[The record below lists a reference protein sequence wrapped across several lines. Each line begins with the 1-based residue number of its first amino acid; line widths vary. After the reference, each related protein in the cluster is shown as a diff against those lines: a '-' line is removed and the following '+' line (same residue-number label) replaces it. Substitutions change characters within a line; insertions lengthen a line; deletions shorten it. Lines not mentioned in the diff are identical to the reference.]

1 MPSRKRAKG
10 KERKLKQQARQS
22 VSSSSPPPAVGNG
35 ISLPEQ
41 NIPRVAKIHAECLHG
56 ALIPPRGHPVYE
68 FINTFRE
75 GCVFEDG
82 NINIAGDMVDAVYET
97 FEKHEDVW
105 KDSTLRTMAINIILR
120 IGTDL
125 IIDRNL
131 FARFNCI
138 AIVFLENYDGEDKL
152 DSAVSKA
159 TEDLTYLLCAEER
172 EIVHFYRKRIPCSC
186 LDKLYS
192 EIKKIEDRGSR
203 CFHCKQTVKSKD
215 IKTCSRCKFVQY
227 CSKEC
232 QIKDWPTHKGKCV
245 EAADF
250 HKGVKKAE
258 TVKKNQKRV

>member
-22 VSSSSPPPAVGNG
+22 VSSSSPSPAVGG
-35 ISLPEQ
+35 DISLPQQ
-41 NIPRVAKIHAECLHG
+41 NIPRVAKNIMCLHG
-56 ALIPPRGHPVYE
+56 ALIPPPGHPVNDFIITFHEE
-68 FINTFRE
+68 FAPGDSYTK
-75 GCVFEDG
+75 
-82 NINIAGDMVDAVYET
+82 IAHEITDAVKMT

-105 KDSTLRTMAINIILR
+105 KDSTLRKMAINFMLR

-125 IIDRNL
+125 IIDRNIC
-131 FARFNCI
+131 ARFNCI
-138 AIVFLENYDGEDKL
+138 VIVFLENYDGEGNYQ
-152 DSAVSKA
+152 SAVSKA